1 VSATRT
7 DIVLLGGDNPTTWI
21 VYNAL
26 VQHFGPLKALIEP
39 RVAKSAMF
47 RTRVRKLGLFRV
59 LSQIVFVMLVRPFLR
74 RAGERRIREICQR
87 FGLETIAP
95 LTRDIITIDSANG
108 TDCLALL
115 KETAPKVVIVNG
127 TRILKPATLASVNA
141 VFLNTHQGITPG
153 YRGAHGAY
161 WALHEDDRAHCGVTV
176 HIVDQGIDTGNIVG
190 QALIKPEP
198 EDSFVTYPYLQT
210 AAALP
215 MLLEAVQQA
224 LEGALSSKP
233 VSGKSGVWYH
243 PGFFQYLMGR
253 LRGVK

>member
-1 VSATRT
+1 MSATRT

-39 RVAKSAMF
+39 RVAKRAMF

-59 LSQIVFVMLVRPFLR
+59 LSQIAFVMLVRPFLR

-95 LTRDIITIDSANG
+95 LTRDIITIDSANSA
-108 TDCLALL
+108 DCLAVL
-115 KETAPKVVIVNG
+115 KEIAPKVVIVNG

-161 WALHEDDRAHCGVTV
+161 WALHEDDRARCGVTV

-198 EDSFVTYPYLQT
+198 GDSFVTYPYLQT

-215 MLLEAVQQA
+215 MLLEAVRQA
-224 LEGALSSKP
+224 LEGALSSEP

-243 PGFFQYLMGR
+243 PGFFQYLAGR
-253 LRGVK
+253 LRGVR